1 MKIGSFES
9 KYFLEEC
16 FFFVINK
23 WHLEFSAVVSLYII
37 IFRTEALVTLGMKGN
52 SDFFFSTALGKGPY
66 KLLSYVNGEFV
77 MAAKLANGFVFPVR
91 EDDITPEHI
100 VGFMLTSGL
109 YKPKAH
115 GKVVVM

>member
-1 MKIGSFES
+1 
-9 KYFLEEC
+9 
-16 FFFVINK
+16 
-23 WHLEFSAVVSLYII
+23 
-37 IFRTEALVTLGMKGN
+37 
-52 SDFFFSTALGKGPY
+52 
-66 KLLSYVNGEFV
+66 

-115 GKVVVM
+115 GKVIVM